1 MTLTKGQ
8 YQIGSVVFGAGTNI
22 IVTSFEAQSY
32 DVNAQDYQISRSDET
47 RFGFDTFK
55 PTAISMNIEVIYN
68 WLLDPF
74 KSTNPNFWLDKP
86 TVSDLAMEWR
96 ANDVRN
102 SWGAIKPLF
111 FCGRDNINK
120 MVFGRPGQFTAEKV
134 PHNSTVV
141 RCVAEFRRADTFA
154 YAVNEE
160 AKALTGTTTV
170 TRSRGD
176 ADAWCRIMIN
186 GPATNPGIQ
195 IGEHSIFLN
204 TTIPANKAIEIST
217 YPWSRMVMNIPEG
230 INLRNTMSANSAYLD
245 KIKIPIGTTTA
256 RIISGVSGPVF
267 LFWRDAWSAIE

>member
-8 YQIGSVVFGAGTNI
+8 FQIGDVVFGAGTNI
-22 IVTSFEAQSY
+22 IVTSFQAQSY

-55 PTAISMNIEVIYN
+55 PTAISINLEVIYN

-111 FCGRDNINK
+111 FCGRDGVNK
-120 MVFGRPGQFTAEKV
+120 MVFGRPGQFTSEKV

-141 RCVAEFRRADTFA
+141 KCVAEFRRADTFA
-154 YAVNEE
+154 YAVDEDS
-160 AKALTGTTTV
+160 KLLSGSGTTY
-170 TRSRGD
+170 RSVGD
-176 ADAWCRIMIN
+176 ADSWCRIIIN
-186 GPATNPGIQ
+186 GPATNPAIQ
-195 IGEHSIFLN
+195 IGDHIVQIN
-204 TTIPANKAIEIST
+204 TTLALGKVLEINS
-217 YPWSRMVMNIPEG
+217 YPWSRRIVNSDG
-230 INLRNTMSANSAYLD
+230 VNLRNSLSASSVYLD
-245 KIKIPIGTTTA
+245 KLKVPMGTSTA
-256 RIISGVSGPVF
+256 RIVSGATSGT
-267 LFWRDAWSAIE
+267 LYWRNAWSAIE